1 MHPGSDISA
10 SRVNL
15 SFSSSSCFCILIFLP
30 DSAFFLA
37 LCILSPGDGED
48 GGGLLGGVV
57 DGPEDGVEAGVS
69 GSF

>member
-30 DSAFFLA
+30 DSAVFLA
-37 LCILSPGDGED
+37 LGILSPGDGED

-57 DGPEDGVEAGVS
+57 DGPGDVVEAGVS
-69 GSF
+69 ESF